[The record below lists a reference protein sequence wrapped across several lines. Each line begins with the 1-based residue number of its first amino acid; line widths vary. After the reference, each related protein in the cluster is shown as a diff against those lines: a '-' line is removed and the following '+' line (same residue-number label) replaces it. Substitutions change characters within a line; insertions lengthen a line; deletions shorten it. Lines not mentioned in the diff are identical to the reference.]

1 MKYRV
6 AFRERVNQQGEVSD
20 DPPSFLDAQLDD
32 ETVIDAVLVSRN
44 EPEAVHVT
52 EDLEEDDAFL
62 SVGTEIWEYD
72 VADGKDREFKDA
84 LLNSGMVIEYELIDS
99 SD

>member
-6 AFRERVNQQGEVSD
+6 IFRERVDQQGEVSD
-20 DPPSFLDAQLDD
+20 NPPSFLEPELDD

-44 EPEAVHVT
+44 DPQGLHVT
-52 EDLEEDDAFL
+52 EDLEEDDSFL
-62 SVGTEIWEYD
+62 SVGTEVWEYD
-72 VADGKDREFKDA
+72 VVDGKDQDFKDA